1 MQAEPN
7 TVESTARWWLAVDGR
22 PDGPRTTTYITA
34 ALQAGQLTSLTP
46 ICPEGGCEWRPL
58 ATWPAFAATPAPAAN
73 LPPSPPLACGGI
85 GANDGS
91 LGIGGFAQLVMNPA
105 LPPMGNLITLYAIL
119 LVPLYWMLGFVT
131 AFLEDNPFSDDSGYY
146 WAYGLNLFFQEL
158 VTLSFT
164 VLLVVAGIR
173 FRDLR
178 SSGARLLRLTFT
190 LWLAWIGLQW
200 VVHLLLFV
208 LAGFAGAYDDST
220 TDISA
225 WDLIGT
231 FLNTAALAYD
241 VVCLVWLYLKR
252 NQLPLSPN

>member
-1 MQAEPN
+1 MQAESN
-7 TVESTARWWLAVDGR
+7 AVESPARWWLAVDGR

-34 ALQAGQLTSLTP
+34 ALQAGQLTALTP

-58 ATWPAFAATPAPAAN
+58 ATWPAFAAMTPAADS
-73 LPPSPPLACGGI
+73 PPSPLRVVGRIGGH
-85 GANDGS
+85 DGS
-91 LGIGGFAQLVMNPA
+91 TAIGGFAQLVMNPV
-105 LPPMGNLITLYAIL
+105 LPPMGNLISLYAIL

-131 AFLEDNPFSDDSGYY
+131 VLLEDNPFRDDSGYY
-146 WAYGLNLFFQEL
+146 LAYGLNLLLQKL

-208 LAGFAGAYDDST
+208 LAGFAEAFDDST
-220 TDISA
+220 TGISA

-231 FLNTAALAYD
+231 FLNTAALACD
-241 VVCLVWLYLKR
+241 VVCLVWLHVKR
-252 NQLPLSPN
+252 NQLSLSPN